1 MGKDTLNEQIQ
12 NLGLY
17 FPHLVN
23 HPFRV
28 WFWIIPQLCQNG
40 FLLILLLIFGFPLK
54 WVSAPLTAVETR
66 KETKN
71 SQMPTYKSIFYFLF
85 FQIEDGF

>member
-1 MGKDTLNEQIQ
+1 MWIVQIGSKSEKREGEAEMGKDTLNEQIQ

-28 WFWIIPQLCQNG
+28 
-40 FLLILLLIFGFPLK
+40 
-54 WVSAPLTAVETR
+54 
-66 KETKN
+66 
-71 SQMPTYKSIFYFLF
+71 
-85 FQIEDGF
+85 